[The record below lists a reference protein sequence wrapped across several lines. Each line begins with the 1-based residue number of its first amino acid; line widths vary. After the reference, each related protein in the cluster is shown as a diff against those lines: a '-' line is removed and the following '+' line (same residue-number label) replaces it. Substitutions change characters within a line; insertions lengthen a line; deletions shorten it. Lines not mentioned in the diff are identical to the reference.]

1 MTITDIQ
8 KLVQMDKVTEIKNSN
23 IDEEASIWVSRLDR
37 GLLKSEQS
45 DLNEWL
51 ALSVAHTNAFKR
63 QAECWDKTEVLSSLA
78 DLFPAPVKK
87 SQSSSISFGWKTW
100 VGGAAALLALVLV
113 LPGIF
118 PTQENTKILNP
129 QLLSY
134 ETAIGGLSRV
144 VLTDGSTLVLNT
156 ETKVNVRMTEEV
168 REITISRGE
177 INVDVAHDPL
187 RPLRVI
193 ANDKVFEAI
202 GTKFNI
208 HIDESKNIELL
219 VTEGKVKVKVGP
231 KPAQDNQN
239 RSRGLASALVIGQG
253 ERVIL
258 DGSGREI
265 ETLVDADIEVEL
277 SWRQGNLIF
286 RGEPLSEALGEISR
300 YTSVEFEI
308 LDENLRA
315 IQVAGLFKAGDVAGF
330 LASLEANFGIQYE
343 RKGNQTQLLS
353 STRSDI
359 K

>member
-1 MTITDIQ
+1 
-8 KLVQMDKVTEIKNSN
+8 
-23 IDEEASIWVSRLDR
+23 
-37 GLLKSEQS
+37 
-45 DLNEWL
+45 
-51 ALSVAHTNAFKR
+51 
-63 QAECWDKTEVLSSLA
+63 
-78 DLFPAPVKK
+78 
-87 SQSSSISFGWKTW
+87 
-100 VGGAAALLALVLV
+100 
-113 LPGIF
+113 
-118 PTQENTKILNP
+118 
-129 QLLSY
+129 
-134 ETAIGGLSRV
+134 
-144 VLTDGSTLVLNT
+144 
-156 ETKVNVRMTEEV
+156 
-168 REITISRGE
+168 
-177 INVDVAHDPL
+177 VAHDPL

-239 RSRGLASALVIGQG
+239 RSRGLVSALVIAQG

-258 DGSGREI
+258 DGSDRAV
-265 ETLVDADIEVEL
+265 ETLIDSDIEVEL
-277 SWRQGNLIF
+277 SWRQGNLVF

-315 IQVAGLFKAGDVAGF
+315 IQVAGLCKAGDVAGF

-353 STRSDI
+353 STRSDL

>member
-1 MTITDIQ
+1 M
-8 KLVQMDKVTEIKNSN
+8 
-23 IDEEASIWVSRLDR
+23 
-37 GLLKSEQS
+37 
-45 DLNEWL
+45 
-51 ALSVAHTNAFKR
+51 
-63 QAECWDKTEVLSSLA
+63 
-78 DLFPAPVKK
+78 
-87 SQSSSISFGWKTW
+87 
-100 VGGAAALLALVLV
+100 ALVLV

-156 ETKVNVRMTEEV
+156 ETKVNVRMTEAV

-239 RSRGLASALVIGQG
+239 RSRGLASALIVGQG

-258 DGSGREI
+258 DGSDREV

-277 SWRQGNLIF
+277 SWRQGNLVF

-353 STRSDI
+353 SARSDI

>member
-1 MTITDIQ
+1 MDIQ
-8 KLVQMDKVTEIKNSN
+8 ELVQMDKVTEIRNSD
-23 IDEEASIWVSRLDR
+23 IDEDASIWVSRLDR
-37 GLLKSEQS
+37 GLTEPEQS
-45 DLNEWL
+45 NLNEWL
-51 ALSVAHTNAFKR
+51 ALSAAHAKAFER

-78 DLFPAPVKK
+78 DLFPAPAKK
-87 SQSSSISFGWKTW
+87 PKSSTISFRWKAS
-100 VGGAAALLALVLV
+100 VGTVAALLALVFV
-113 LPGIF
+113 WPGIF
-118 PTQENTKILNP
+118 PAEENTKILNP

-156 ETKVNVRMTEEV
+156 ETKVNVLMTESV

-177 INVDVAHDPL
+177 INVDVAHDPS

-193 ANDKVFEAI
+193 ANEKVFEAI

-231 KPAQDNQN
+231 KTAQDNQKRN
-239 RSRGLASALVIGQG
+239 RGLVNALVLAEG
-253 ERVIL
+253 ERIIL
-258 DGSGREI
+258 DGSDRQI
-265 ETLVDADIEVEL
+265 ETLVDTDIEVEL
-277 SWRQGNLIF
+277 SWRQGNLVF

-308 LDENLRA
+308 LDENLRT

-353 STRSDI
+353 SARLDI